1 MEKPPEERAV
11 GRVHRARARRDYLI
25 WKRHAFTDK
34 QREKGEENTFIRTSS
49 NLSCF
54 LFQSGLCVFLWI
66 QNPLQMKAD
75 KICFAPLWDSTRSC
89 CLGLGFDILLPESI
103 QLSVPLS
110 VTVLLVNTVSRA
122 FAEKMWKNMKVQFVK
137 NKEQNQSKTAVTLT
151 VSLQMFLSRFVLLN
165 RRCWK
170 EIWAHLQDYKLIQAF
185 SQVLVNPDC
194 FSW

>member
-11 GRVHRARARRDYLI
+11 GRVHRSKTWLFNLKTTCVHRQTEGEGRRKHIYQDIFKFVL
-25 WKRHAFTDK
+25 
-34 QREKGEENTFIRTSS
+34 
-49 NLSCF
+49 F
-54 LFQSGLCVFLWI
+54 LVSEWV
-66 QNPLQMKAD
+66 
-75 KICFAPLWDSTRSC
+75 
-89 CLGLGFDILLPESI
+89 
-103 QLSVPLS
+103 S